1 MNKGE
6 RWKKKLERV
15 WGFWDKE
22 RVMSE
27 WTTSKLSDV
36 IEIIGGGTPKRSET
50 SYWNGNIPWLSVGD
64 FNNDFRFVSNT
75 SEKIS
80 KLGLQNS
87 STKLLKAG
95 QLILSARGTVG
106 CLAQLS
112 IPMAFNQSCYG
123 LNGKENII
131 DNGFLYY
138 FLKNNINELKQK
150 THGSVFDTI
159 TRNTFEQINISYP
172 NIKTQQVIA
181 RTLGFFDNKITL
193 NTQTNQTLEQIAQA
207 IFKHWFIDFAPVH
220 AKANAL
226 ARGETIEQA
235 ELAAMACLSGKTA
248 EKITALKTQ
257 DPTAYQQLQQTAQA
271 FPSEFVESEMGL
283 VPKGWE
289 VKPLIEQF
297 DFLGGSQPP
306 KSEHIY
312 EEKEG
317 YIRFIQN
324 RDYSNENHKTYIP
337 ISKKNKICSETDILM
352 DKYGEAGKVRFGIT
366 GAYNVALAKI
376 QPKNILFKEF
386 LRWFFMQKN
395 TQAFLF
401 AASLASTRSSLNS
414 QTFIGMNI
422 FIPTDNV
429 LSAFNVIA
437 EKYIQHSLNLKQENR
452 TLSEVRDL
460 LLTKLICG
468 EIDV

>member
-1 MNKGE
+1 M
-6 RWKKKLERV
+6 
-15 WGFWDKE
+15 
-22 RVMSE
+22 E
-27 WTTSKLSDV
+27 W
-36 IEIIGGGTPKRSET
+36 IET
-50 SYWNGNIPWLSVGD
+50 
-64 FNNDFRFVSNT
+64 
-75 SEKIS
+75 
-80 KLGLQNS
+80 
-87 STKLLKAG
+87 
-95 QLILSARGTVG
+95 TVG
-106 CLAQLS
+106 EFCPFSYGKSL
-112 IPMAFNQSCYG
+112 PQSKRIEGDYPVYG
-123 LNGKENII
+123 SNGIVGFHKE
-131 DNGFLYY
+131 
-138 FLKNNINELKQK
+138 
-150 THGSVFDTI
+150 
-159 TRNTFEQINISYP
+159 P
-172 NIKTQQVIA
+172 NIKSHGIIIGRKGSIGEIHLSLTPFWAIDTSFYTVKESLPELKFTYYLLK
-181 RTLGFFDNKITL
+181 TLGLNTMNSDSAVPGLNRDNAHSIKIKIPKLQSDREKIAEFLSTFDQKIEL

-235 ELAAMACLSGKTA
+235 ELAAMACLSGKTT
-248 EKITALKTQ
+248 EKITALKAQ
-257 DPTAYQQLQQTAQA
+257 DPTTYHQLQQTAAA
-271 FPSEFVESEMGL
+271 FPSEFVETEMGE

-395 TQAFLF
+395 TQDFLF

-422 FIPTDNV
+422 LIPTNNV

>member
-1 MNKGE
+1 MNTLKEFLKFKNGKSSPE
-6 RWKKKLERV
+6 R
-15 WGFWDKE
+15 
-22 RVMSE
+22 
-27 WTTSKLSDV
+27 
-36 IEIIGGGTPKRSET
+36 IEQGKYPVFGSNGIIGYTNKFNAGSGTIIIGRVG
-50 SYWNGNIPWLSVGD
+50 SYCGSTY
-64 FNNDFRFVSNT
+64 F
-75 SEKIS
+75 SEKECWVTDNAIIA
-80 KLGLQNS
+80 NS
-87 STKLLKAG
+87 
-95 QLILSARGTVG
+95 
-106 CLAQLS
+106 
-112 IPMAFNQSCYG
+112 QSPHDE
-123 LNGKENII
+123 K
-131 DNGFLYY
+131 FWFY
-138 FLKNNINELKQK
+138 FLKNLNLNQLKI
-150 THGSVFDTI
+150 GSGQPLLNQSILKSIPFTYKLDLKN
-159 TRNTFEQINISYP
+159 RINIGS
-172 NIKTQQVIA
+172 IIS
-181 RTLGFFDNKITL
+181 LFDQKIEL
-193 NTQTNQTLEQIAQA
+193 NTQTNQTLEQIAQG

-248 EKITALKTQ
+248 EKITALQHTT
-257 DPTAYQQLQQTAQA
+257 PEAYHQLQQTARA

-395 TQAFLF
+395 TQDFLF

-422 FIPTDNV
+422 LIPTNNV

>member
-1 MNKGE
+1 
-6 RWKKKLERV
+6 
-15 WGFWDKE
+15 
-22 RVMSE
+22 MSE

-193 NTQTNQTLEQIAQA
+193 NTQTNQTLEQIAQG

-226 ARGETIEQA
+226 ARGETTEQA
-235 ELAAMACLSGKTA
+235 ELAAMACLSGKTVD
-248 EKITALKTQ
+248 KITALKAQ
-257 DPTAYQQLQQTAQA
+257 DPTAYHQLQQTAQA

-289 VKPLIEQF
+289 CLKIEQIIKKIPV
-297 DFLGGSQPP
+297 G
-306 KSEHIY
+306 K
-312 EEKEG
+312 K
-317 YIRFIQN
+317 
-324 RDYSNENHKTYIP
+324 YS
-337 ISKKNKICSETDILM
+337 
-352 DKYGEAGKVRFGIT
+352 
-366 GAYNVALAKI
+366 
-376 QPKNILFKEF
+376 
-386 LRWFFMQKN
+386 QKN
-395 TQAFLF
+395 TFPEGHIPVLDQGKSGIIGFHNDTAGVNASIQDPVIVFANHTCYMRLIHFDFSAIQNVFAFKGQDVNIYWLY
-401 AASLASTRSSLNS
+401 LATLGK
-414 QTFIGMNI
+414 QKFVEYKGHFPDFLIKQIVVPPKELTEIFGNI
-422 FIPTDNV
+422 VKDSF
-429 LSAFNVIA
+429 SKIA
-437 EKYIQHSLNLKQENR
+437 LNLNTNEKLAK
-452 TLSEVRDL
+452 TRDL
-460 LLTKLICG
+460 LLPRLLSG
-468 EIDV
+468 EIEL

>member
-1 MNKGE
+1 
-6 RWKKKLERV
+6 
-15 WGFWDKE
+15 
-22 RVMSE
+22 MSE

-207 IFKHWFIDFAPVH
+207 TFKHWFIDFAPVH

-248 EKITALKTQ
+248 EKITALQTQ
-257 DPTAYQQLQQTAQA
+257 DPTAYHQLQQTAAA
-271 FPSEFVESEMGL
+271 FPSEFVETEMGQ
-283 VPKGWE
+283 VPRGWE
-289 VKPLIEQF
+289 RTTLTHICEMKNGYAFKSKEWTDEGIPVIKIGSVKPMLIELDNGSF
-297 DFLGGSQPP
+297 VAAENETLRADFLA
-306 KSEHIY
+306 SE
-312 EEKEG
+312 G
-317 YIRFIQN
+317 
-324 RDYSNENHKTYIP
+324 
-337 ISKKNKICSETDILM
+337 DILVGLTGYVGEVGRIPYQEKAM
-352 DKYGEAGKVRFGIT
+352 INQRVAKFMPKKITETMNYYCFIYCLARQKEFKAFTEMNAKGSAQANISTKEILSYPVIIATKEIHIAFENTVKNLLDKIIVNSGENST
-366 GAYNVALAKI
+366 LAK
-376 QPKNILFKEF
+376 
-386 LRWFFMQKN
+386 
-395 TQAFLF
+395 
-401 AASLASTRSSLNS
+401 TRDELL
-414 QTFIGMNI
+414 
-422 FIPTDNV
+422 PRL
-429 LSAFNVIA
+429 LS
-437 EKYIQHSLNLKQENR
+437 
-452 TLSEVRDL
+452 
-460 LLTKLICG
+460 G
-468 EIDV
+468 EIEL

>member
-1 MNKGE
+1 
-6 RWKKKLERV
+6 
-15 WGFWDKE
+15 
-22 RVMSE
+22 MSE

-193 NTQTNQTLEQIAQA
+193 NTQTNQTLEQITQV

-226 ARGETIEQA
+226 VRGETIEQA
-235 ELAAMACLSGKTA
+235 ELVAMACLSGKTV
-248 EKITALKTQ
+248 EKITALKTE
-257 DPTAYQQLQQTAQA
+257 DPTAYHQLQQTAAA
-271 FPSEFVESEMGL
+271 FPSELVETEMGQ

-289 VKPLIEQF
+289 VKKIDEVIQKIPVGKKYSQKTTVPDGKIPVLDQGKSGIIGFHNDTAGVNASIQDPVIVFANHTCYMRLIHF
-297 DFLGGSQPP
+297 DFSAIQNVFAFKGKNINIYWIYLATLGKQKFVEYKGHFPDFLIKQIVVPP
-306 KSEHIY
+306 KELTEIFGNIVKDSFSKIALNLDTN
-312 EEKEG
+312 EK
-317 YIRFIQN
+317 
-324 RDYSNENHKTYIP
+324 
-337 ISKKNKICSETDILM
+337 
-352 DKYGEAGKVRFGIT
+352 
-366 GAYNVALAKI
+366 LAK
-376 QPKNILFKEF
+376 
-386 LRWFFMQKN
+386 
-395 TQAFLF
+395 T
-401 AASLASTRSSLNS
+401 
-414 QTFIGMNI
+414 
-422 FIPTDNV
+422 
-429 LSAFNVIA
+429 
-437 EKYIQHSLNLKQENR
+437 
-452 TLSEVRDL
+452 RDL
-460 LLTKLICG
+460 LLSRLLSG
-468 EIDV
+468 EIEL

>member
-1 MNKGE
+1 M
-6 RWKKKLERV
+6 
-15 WGFWDKE
+15 
-22 RVMSE
+22 E
-27 WTTSKLSDV
+27 W
-36 IEIIGGGTPKRSET
+36 IET
-50 SYWNGNIPWLSVGD
+50 
-64 FNNDFRFVSNT
+64 
-75 SEKIS
+75 
-80 KLGLQNS
+80 
-87 STKLLKAG
+87 
-95 QLILSARGTVG
+95 TVG
-106 CLAQLS
+106 EFCPFSYGKSL
-112 IPMAFNQSCYG
+112 PQSKRIEGDYPVYG
-123 LNGKENII
+123 SNGIVGFHKE
-131 DNGFLYY
+131 
-138 FLKNNINELKQK
+138 
-150 THGSVFDTI
+150 
-159 TRNTFEQINISYP
+159 P
-172 NIKTQQVIA
+172 NIKSHGIIIGRKGSIGEIHLSLTPFWAIDTSFYTVKESLPELKFTYYLLK
-181 RTLGFFDNKITL
+181 TLGLNTMNSDSAVPGLNRDNAHSIKIKIPKLQSDREKIAEFLSTFDQKIEL

-235 ELAAMACLSGKTA
+235 ELAAMACLSGKTV

-257 DPTAYQQLQQTAQA
+257 DPTTYHQLQQTAAA
-271 FPSEFVESEMGL
+271 FPSEFVETEMGQ